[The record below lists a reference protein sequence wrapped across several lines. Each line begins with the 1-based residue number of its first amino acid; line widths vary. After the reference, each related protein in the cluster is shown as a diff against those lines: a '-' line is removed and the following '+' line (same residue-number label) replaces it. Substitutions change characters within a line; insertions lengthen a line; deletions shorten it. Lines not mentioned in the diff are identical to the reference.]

1 MLKFQILIFISILL
15 LATFVILL
23 IVAIVKRT
31 KKFLHMS
38 LISFALFICTGTYTI
53 YYMVIKG
60 TEKTFEVIEKIF
72 PPFDSDITDTEA
84 NKKNFRNFL
93 KVEITPDVKN
103 IYCFD
108 DAIGQDADYMFA
120 FDCDTITKNKIA
132 EEHLLVRDSISQNVG
147 EFMQHDF
154 PWWDKEKLKTLP
166 TYYWNSE
173 EEGKNLHKLFWY
185 DEKNGKA
192 YYFEYDL

>member
-1 MLKFQILIFISILL
+1 MLKFQILIFVSILL
-15 LATFVILL
+15 LTTFVILF
-23 IVAIVKRT
+23 IVALFKRT
-31 KKFLHMS
+31 KKLFHLS
-38 LISFALFICTGTYTI
+38 LISFALFICTGTYTF

-60 TEKTFEVIEKIF
+60 TEKTFQVIEKIF
-72 PPFDSDITDTEA
+72 PPFDSDMADTES

-120 FDCDTITKNKIA
+120 FTCDSITANNII
-132 EEHLLVRDSISQNVG
+132 EEHLLSRDSVSENVG
-147 EFMQHDF
+147 YYLQHDF
-154 PWWDKEKLKTLP
+154 SWWNKEKLKTLP
-166 TYYWNSE
+166 TYSWSSGG
-173 EEGKNLHKLFWY
+173 EGKNLHKLFWY
-185 DEKNGKA
+185 DDKNGKA